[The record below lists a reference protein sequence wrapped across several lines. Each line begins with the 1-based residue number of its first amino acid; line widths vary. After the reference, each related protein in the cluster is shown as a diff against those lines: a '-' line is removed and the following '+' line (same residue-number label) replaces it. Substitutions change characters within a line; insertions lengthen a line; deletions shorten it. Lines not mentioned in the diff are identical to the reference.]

1 MTLDVVMVSSVTG
14 MRHRVLIWR
23 ITAVAATGIGTATLA
38 GHVAQVL
45 EWWSM
50 SPTSAVLAI
59 TGGAALLF
67 SGPVQ
72 AAGWRPRT
80 GRFLALLMVAIA
92 FAALVAALSG
102 AATLVD
108 WLSGTAMLPPTGPPP
123 IRALVAYLL
132 IGMSLVLLD
141 VGPRH
146 GYLASQLLA
155 AAAAL
160 VMGVAE
166 LASLFGL
173 VALYSDTLVWVTP
186 PAAQVCVLLL
196 AFGVTVSRPGALAVQ
211 VFGGRWLGSR
221 AVRRLAPAVAAV
233 VVLIALSPALM
244 ARIGVDVES
253 VGADIIVSLLLLTLY
268 LVLLRSGHM
277 LNEADQR
284 RQAVIAELRGQR
296 DFNDIVLTAL
306 IEGVVTLAPDGR
318 VLSANER
325 WSQMTGYPADEVIG
339 IHPPYPWWPDREQD
353 LQVILGTEGRME
365 FSTDIQR
372 RDGENLP
379 ILATVCPLRTDDHLS
394 MLIITCRDL
403 TDRDREQ
410 AERRRM
416 AEELD
421 HFFTLSGDML
431 CIASA
436 DGYFTRVNPA
446 WTRTFGYTP
455 EEVRER
461 PYLAFVH
468 PDDIDNTVHQVR
480 LLTEGHTSTI
490 DLENRYRARDGSY
503 RWLSWSAT
511 PAAVGSSIYAVARDI
526 TDQRAAGEAQARL
539 AAIVE
544 STADAIIGR
553 SLDGTILSWNPAA
566 ERIYGYPADDM
577 IGHNVDVLYPPALRD
592 EPQRIR
598 AQLVRGETVHV
609 QDTTRVRRD
618 GTAVHLAITIS
629 PIRDL
634 SGEVVGAASIARDI
648 TDAKRAEKR
657 FRQLVLSAPDAM
669 VIVGTDGVIRLV
681 NDQTERL
688 FGYLG
693 HELIGRPVEMLVPK
707 QLHTEHA
714 QDFQEYL
721 RAPAARQV
729 DLGRELFGRRQDGTE
744 FPVEINL
751 APLETED
758 GILVSAAIR
767 DVSERRRTE
776 QALAAARDEAL
787 AAAQAKSQFVAMVS
801 HEIRTPMNGVIGLTK
816 LLLDTPL
823 EPVQRRYAESIRTS
837 ARALLAIINDILDF
851 SKIEAGKITLVEQD
865 FALGD
870 LIEQV
875 VHAAAAGARDKNVD
889 VVSYYPADL
898 PTIVRGD
905 EGRLRQVLLNLVG
918 NAVKFTHE
926 GEVVVRLD
934 QLGPPR
940 DDRHRFTFSVT
951 DTGIGIDPEQ
961 LGRLF
966 EPFTQADSTT
976 SREFGGT
983 GLGLTIT
990 HQLVELMG
998 GHLQV
1003 DSEPGHGSRFEFTI
1017 TLAGPPD
1024 GRTGGPSRSDLAAH
1038 RTLIV
1043 DTNPISRR
1051 FLTEHVH
1058 AWGMQVTTAA
1068 TSGEALGHL
1077 RTAGERG
1084 EPYDVVVLDHRPPE
1098 LDAARLGDDIAA
1110 DPMIRPRPFCVLLSR
1125 DPTAEY
1131 RLHGDVLAKPVGP
1144 SALYN
1149 CLLTHFADDRAVAP
1163 VVPPEAPAGGRG
1175 RILLAEDN
1183 EINQMVAVDTL
1194 SALGYETDI
1203 AVNGA
1208 EAVELASS
1216 HEYQAILMDC
1226 QMPRLDG
1233 YEATE
1238 RLRHTEQP
1246 NQHTPIIAMT
1256 AGVLAEDRQR
1266 ALQAGMDDFLAKPI
1280 DADKLRVT
1288 LDRWIHPDEETA
1300 GQK

>member
-1 MTLDVVMVSSVTG
+1 MTGV
-14 MRHRVLIWR
+14 RYRVRIWR
-23 ITAVAATGIGTATLA
+23 ITAVAATGIGAATLA
-38 GHVAQVL
+38 GHLAQAL

-59 TGGAALLF
+59 IGGAALLL
-67 SGPVQ
+67 SGPVRTT
-72 AAGWRPRT
+72 GWRHWAARA
-80 GRFLALLMVAIA
+80 LALLMVVIA
-92 FAALVAALSG
+92 VTALVAVLSG
-102 AATLVD
+102 ATVLLD
-108 WLSGTAMLPPTGPPP
+108 WLSGTAAPASTGPPP
-123 IRALVAYLL
+123 IRSMAAFLL
-132 IGMSLVLLD
+132 IGLSLALLD
-141 VGPRH
+141 AGPRR
-146 GYLASQLLA
+146 GYLAPQLLA

-173 VALYSDTLVWVTP
+173 ASVHSNGVLWVTP
-186 PAAQVCVLLL
+186 PAAQACVLLL
-196 AFGVTVSRPGALAVQ
+196 ATGVTVSRPGALAVQ

-221 AVRRLAPAVAAV
+221 AVRRLAPAVAV
-233 VVLIALSPALM
+233 VVLLIALSPALM

-253 VGADIIVSLLLLTLY
+253 VGADIMVSLLLLTLY

-339 IHPPYPWWPDREQD
+339 IHPPYPWWPDREED
-353 LQVILGTEGRME
+353 LQVILNTGGRME

-372 RDGENLP
+372 KDGTVLP
-379 ILATVCPLRTDDHLS
+379 ILATVCPLRTGDQLS
-394 MLIITCRDL
+394 MLIVTCRDL
-403 TDRDREQ
+403 TDRDRQQ

-436 DGYFTRVNPA
+436 EGYFTRVNPA
-446 WTRTFGYTP
+446 WTRTFGYSL

-461 PYLAFVH
+461 PFLAFVH
-468 PDDIDNTVHQVR
+468 PDDIDHTMAQLR
-480 LLTEGHTSTI
+480 LLTRGGTSTI
-490 DLENRYRARDGSY
+490 EVENRYRGRDGSY
-503 RWLSWSAT
+503 RWLSWTAT
-511 PAAVGSSIYAVARDI
+511 PAEDGSSIYAVARDI
-526 TDQRAAGEAQARL
+526 TEQRAAGEAQARL

-553 SLDGTILSWNPAA
+553 TLDGTILSWNPAA
-566 ERIYGYPADDM
+566 ERIYGYPAGDM
-577 IGHNVDVLYPPALRD
+577 IGRNVDILYPATFRD
-592 EPQRIR
+592 EPKRIR
-598 AQLVRGETVHV
+598 AQLLQGETVHV
-609 QDTTRVRRD
+609 EDTTRVRRD
-618 GTAVHLAITIS
+618 GSLVHLAITIS
-629 PIRDL
+629 PIRDIN
-634 SGEVVGAASIARDI
+634 GEVVGAASIARDI
-648 TDAKRAEKR
+648 TDAKRAER
-657 FRQLVLSAPDAM
+657 QFRQLVLSAPDAM
-669 VIVGTDGVIRLV
+669 VIFGADGLIRLV
-681 NDQTERL
+681 NHQTESL
-688 FGYLG
+688 FGYRG
-693 HELIGRPVEMLVPK
+693 NDLIGRPVEILVPPD
-707 QLHTEHA
+707 LHAEHA
-714 QDFQEYL
+714 DDLREYL
-721 RAPAARQV
+721 GAPSVRQV
-729 DLGRELFGRRQDGTE
+729 DLGRELCGRRQDGTE
-744 FPVEINL
+744 FPVEISL

-758 GILVSAAIR
+758 GTLVSAAIR

-776 QALAAARDEAL
+776 QALATARDQAL
-787 AAAQAKSQFVAMVS
+787 AAARAKSQFVAMVS

-823 EPVQRRYAESIRTS
+823 ESVQRRYAESIRTS

-898 PTIVRGD
+898 PSMVRGD

-918 NAVKFTHE
+918 NAVKFTRE
-926 GEVVVRLD
+926 GEVVVRLEPV
-934 QLGPPR
+934 GPPR
-940 DDRHRFTFSVT
+940 DGRHRLTFSVT

-961 LGRLF
+961 LSRLF
-966 EPFTQADSTT
+966 EPFTQADSTM

-983 GLGLTIT
+983 GLGLTIS

-1017 TLAGPPD
+1017 TLAGPRGD
-1024 GRTGGPSRSDLAAH
+1024 QAGAASRGDLTAH
-1038 RTLIV
+1038 RMLIV

-1058 AWGMQVTTAA
+1058 AWGMQVTTAS
-1068 TSGEALGHL
+1068 SGEEALGHL
-1077 RTAGERG
+1077 RTAGARG

-1098 LDAARLGDDIAA
+1098 LDAARLADDIAT
-1110 DPMIRPRPFCVLLSR
+1110 DSLIRSQPFCVLLTR
-1125 DPTAEY
+1125 DPSAEY
-1131 RLHGDVLAKPVGP
+1131 LLHGDVLAKPVGP

-1149 CLLTHFADDRAVAP
+1149 CLLTHFAADLVAAAAVAQ
-1163 VVPPEAPAGGRG
+1163 PEVPAGGRG

-1280 DADKLRVT
+1280 DADKLRAT
-1288 LDRWIHPDEETA
+1288 LDRWIHPDEEPA
-1300 GQK
+1300 GRR

>member
-1 MTLDVVMVSSVTG
+1 MVSAVTG

-23 ITAVAATGIGTATLA
+23 IAAVAATVIGTAALA
-38 GHVAQVL
+38 GHVADAL

-50 SPTSAVLAI
+50 SPTSAVLAV

-72 AAGWRPRT
+72 AAGWRHWT
-80 GRFLALLMVAIA
+80 GRVLAVLVVAIA
-92 FAALVAALSG
+92 VAALVTALFG
-102 AATLVD
+102 GTTLVE
-108 WLSGTAMLPPTGPPP
+108 WLSGSAMPTRPPP
-123 IRALVAYLL
+123 VRSLVAFLL

-141 VGPRH
+141 VGPRR

-155 AAAAL
+155 AAAGL

-166 LASLFGL
+166 LAALFGL
-173 VALYSDTLVWVTP
+173 SSLYSDAVVWVTP
-186 PAAQVCVLLL
+186 PATQACVLLL
-196 AFGVTVSRPGALAVQ
+196 AVGVTVSRPGALAVQ

-233 VVLIALSPALM
+233 VVLIALAPALM
-244 ARIGVDVES
+244 ARFGIDVES
-253 VGADIIVSLLLLTLY
+253 VGGDIMVSLLLLTLY

-277 LNEADQR
+277 LNEADRR

-339 IHPPYPWWPDREQD
+339 IRPPYPWWPDHERD

-379 ILATVCPLRTDDHLS
+379 ILATVCPLRTDHQLS

-436 DGYFTRVNPA
+436 NGYFTRVNPA
-446 WTRTFGYTP
+446 WTRTFGYSVA
-455 EEVRER
+455 EVRER
-461 PYLAFVH
+461 PFLAFVH
-468 PDDIDNTVHQVR
+468 PDDIDHTMDQVR
-480 LLTEGHTSTI
+480 LLTDGHTPTI
-490 DLENRYRARDGSY
+490 EFENRYRGRDGRY
-503 RWLSWSAT
+503 RWLSWNAT
-511 PAAVGSSIYAVARDI
+511 PAADGSSIYAVARDI

-553 SLDGTILSWNPAA
+553 TLDGTILSWNPAA
-566 ERIYGYPADDM
+566 ERIYGYPAGDM
-577 IGHNVDVLYPPALRD
+577 IGRNVDMLYPAGRHD
-592 EPQRIR
+592 EPEWIR
-598 AQLVRGETVHV
+598 SQLVRGETVHIE
-609 QDTTRVRRD
+609 DTTRVRRD
-618 GTAVHLAITIS
+618 GALAHLAITIS
-629 PIRDL
+629 PIRDIN
-634 SGEVVGAASIARDI
+634 GDVVGAASIARDI
-648 TDAKRAEKR
+648 TGTKRAEKR

-669 VIVGTDGVIRLV
+669 VIVGADGLIRLV

-688 FGYLG
+688 FGYRG
-693 HELIGRPVEMLVPK
+693 QELVGRPVEILVPQ
-707 QLHTEHA
+707 QLHAEHA
-714 QDFQEYL
+714 QDLQKYL
-721 RAPAARQV
+721 QAPATRQV
-729 DLGRELFGRRQDGTE
+729 DLGRELSGRRRDGTE
-744 FPVEINL
+744 FPVEISL
-751 APLETED
+751 APLETDD
-758 GILVSAAIR
+758 GFLVSAAIR

-776 QALAAARDEAL
+776 QDLATARDQALAAARV
-787 AAAQAKSQFVAMVS
+787 KSQFVAMVS
-801 HEIRTPMNGVIGLTK
+801 HEIRTPMNGVIGLTR
-816 LLLDTPL
+816 LLLDSPL
-823 EPVQRRYAESIRTS
+823 EPVQRRYAESIRGS
-837 ARALLAIINDILDF
+837 AQALLAIINDILDF
-851 SKIEAGKITLVEQD
+851 SKIEAGKIALVEQD

-875 VHAAAAGARDKNVD
+875 VHAAAASARDKD
-889 VVSYYPADL
+889 LDIVSYYPADL
-898 PTIVRGD
+898 PGTVRGD
-905 EGRLRQVLLNLVG
+905 EGRLRQVLWNLIG

-926 GEVVVRLD
+926 GEVVVRVEP
-934 QLGPPR
+934 LGPPR
-940 DDRHRFTFSVT
+940 VDRHRFTFSIA
-951 DTGIGIDPEQ
+951 DSGIGIDPEQ
-961 LGRLF
+961 LDRLF
-966 EPFTQADSTT
+966 EPFTQADSTM

-983 GLGLTIT
+983 GLGLTIS

-1003 DSEPGHGSRFEFTI
+1003 DSEPGHGSRFQFTV
-1017 TLAGPPD
+1017 TLAGPHD
-1024 GRTGGPSRSDLAAH
+1024 DRAGGPSRGDLAAH
-1038 RTLIV
+1038 RMLIV
-1043 DTNPISRR
+1043 DANPISRR

-1058 AWGMQVTTAA
+1058 AWGMQVTVAG
-1068 TSGEALGHL
+1068 TSGEALGRL
-1077 RTAGERG
+1077 RKAGERG

-1125 DPTAEY
+1125 DPSAEY
-1131 RLHGDVLAKPVGP
+1131 RVHGDVLAKPVGP

-1149 CLLTHFADDRAVAP
+1149 CLLTHFATDRVAAAV
-1163 VVPPEAPAGGRG
+1163 EAQPDVPAGGRG

-1238 RLRHTEQP
+1238 RLRHSEQP

-1300 GQK
+1300 GQR